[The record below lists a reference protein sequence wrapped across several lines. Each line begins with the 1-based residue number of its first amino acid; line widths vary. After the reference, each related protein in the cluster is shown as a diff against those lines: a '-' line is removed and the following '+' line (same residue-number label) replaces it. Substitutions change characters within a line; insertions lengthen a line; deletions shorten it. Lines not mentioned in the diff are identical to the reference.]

1 LFKDTNRPKLAVVGA
16 GFYGL
21 STALSALESN
31 WDVSIFE
38 SRSGSMKAASEFN
51 QARVH
56 GGYHYPRSLIT
67 AMRSRNLYRTFI
79 NDYSSAVTEN
89 SLATYLIAKN
99 SKVSTDQFKRM
110 AKVIGAPLRPIQ
122 SKVRDLIDWNS
133 IDSGFSVEEAVF
145 DASILRDLLTEKV
158 YSLGGEIFFDAK
170 IYSIEEDIDFVR
182 VNLQNEIND
191 PTYDAVAICT
201 YGFTKGFSE
210 ELGFT
215 AEVEAE
221 VCEMVVVELPKDL
234 LHLSITVMDGPFWS
248 VTPFPLRG
256 GHILS
261 SVRHTPHKRFSEPES
276 ANTYL
281 SRHVEL
287 KSRGA
292 LMLLDAAKHVPMMR
306 DLQITD
312 SLWGVKVIPRK
323 RDHSDA
329 RPIMVKKSKR
339 VISILGSKLDNVY
352 DAQNEVTNFLK
363 ALRG

>member
-1 LFKDTNRPKLAVVGA
+1 LLIKTSRPKLAVVGA

-21 STALSALESN
+21 SIALAALEKG
-31 WDVSIFE
+31 WDVTVFE
-38 SRSGSMKAASEFN
+38 SRSGPMKAASEFN

-67 AMRSRNLYRTFI
+67 AMRSRNLYRKFI
-79 NDYSSAVTEN
+79 EDYSDAVTEN
-89 SLATYLIAKN
+89 SLATYLIANN
-99 SKVSTDQFKRM
+99 SKVSTDQFKRIT
-110 AKVIGAPLRPIQ
+110 KVIGAPLLPIQ
-122 SKVRDLIDWNS
+122 SRVRGLIDWS
-133 IDSGFSVEEAVF
+133 SVDAGFSVEEAVF
-145 DASILRDLLTEKV
+145 DSSVLCDLLMKKF
-158 YSLGGEIFFDAK
+158 YSLDGQIFFDVK
-170 IYSIEEDIDFVR
+170 IIGIREEIDFVQLSIQDNAKDL
-182 VNLQNEIND
+182 V
-191 PTYDAVAICT
+191 YDAVAICT
-201 YGFTKGFSE
+201 YGFTRAFPEEVGFKS
-210 ELGFT
+210 
-215 AEVEAE
+215 EVEAE
-221 VCEMVVVELPKDL
+221 VCEMVVIELPKDL

-281 SRHVEL
+281 SGQVDLH
-287 KSRGA
+287 SRGR
-292 LMLLDAAKHVPMMR
+292 LMLSDAAKHVPMMR
-306 DLQITD
+306 DLQITN

-339 VISILGSKLDNVY
+339 IISILGSKLDNVY

-363 ALRG
+363 AL